1 MRHLA
6 NQQFYVVSAK
16 EIGKNIVIM
25 RPWSLSIVWNPKC
38 VLHVEA
44 SLILPLLLSVF
55 LLQKKVSL
63 TVTKSQ

>member
-25 RPWSLSIVWNPKC
+25 RP
-38 VLHVEA
+38 
-44 SLILPLLLSVF
+44 
-55 LLQKKVSL
+55 
-63 TVTKSQ
+63 